1 MYCYESKQTQRVFE
15 MVIRIVHNDNPATK
29 IIPSFDECVAGPVG
43 WQIAPVELVHLHLV
57 TDERI
62 LTDFA
67 AARRARW

>member
-1 MYCYESKQTQRVFE
+1 MGVHFPDRRLWLISTLRSPSACLLPAGKQ
-15 MVIRIVHNDNPATK
+15 
-29 IIPSFDECVAGPVG
+29 IPSFEECVADPVG
-43 WQIAPVELVHLHLV
+43 WQIAPAKLVHLHLV